1 MKIENRKVL
10 VTGGAGFIGSNLVD
24 ELAKTNHVVVLDN
37 FSSGKK
43 ENVAHHGGNARVEII
58 NGDIR
63 DKGLV
68 RSVTRGVDVIYHLAV
83 QCLRVSIHDPEINHE
98 VNATGTLN
106 LCMASH
112 ENNVERFVYVSSSEV
127 YGTALRAPMDETHPT
142 EPTTVYGASKLAGQQ
157 YALAYH
163 RTYGMQTMVVIPFNT
178 YGPREHYEGAHG
190 EVIPKFMLRALNGQ
204 PPVIFGDGA
213 QTRDFTYVT
222 DTVRGIVLASACD
235 EMIGQTVNIARGEEV
250 TIRVIAEKIY
260 QKLGKGHIQ
269 PIIEKARP
277 GDVRR
282 HFAGVEKAKRLF
294 DFTAAIGIDEGLDRF
309 MQWFTSQGYDLGRL
323 MSEDVVFNWETKK

>member
-1 MKIENRKVL
+1 MKIENKRVL

-37 FSSGKK
+37 FSAGRI
-43 ENVAHHGGNARVEII
+43 ENVAHHSENAGVEII

-63 DKGLV
+63 DKELV
-68 RSVTRGVDVIYHLAV
+68 DRVTRGIDLIYHLAV

-106 LCMASH
+106 LCMAAREH
-112 ENNVERFVYVSSSEV
+112 NVQRFVYVSSSEV

-157 YALAYH
+157 YALAFH
-163 RTYGMQTMVVIPFNT
+163 RTYGMQAMVVIPFNT

-190 EVIPKFMLRALNGQ
+190 EVIPKFVIRALNDES
-204 PPVIFGDGA
+204 PVIFGDGS
-213 QTRDFTYVT
+213 QTRDFTYVA
-222 DTVRGIVLASACD
+222 DTVRGIIQASECD
-235 EMIGQTVNIARGEEV
+235 AMIGQTVNIARGQEV
-250 TIRVIAEKIY
+250 SISAIAEKIY
-260 QKLGKGHIQ
+260 QKLGKGHVH
-269 PIIEKARP
+269 PIREKSRP

-282 HFAGVEKAKRLF
+282 HFAGVEKAKKLF
-294 DFTAAIGIDEGLDRF
+294 GFSAGIGIDEGLDRF
-309 MQWFTSQGYDLGRL
+309 IQWFISQKYDLNRL
-323 MSEDVVFNWETKK
+323 MKEDVVFNWETKQ